1 MRDTHPIQWK
11 DWQKVVERCAFRY
24 LKRAHAAG
32 ARSVMLSDV
41 VSELSL
47 AWVIAREKFDPTQG
61 VPFGAYLQLGMRNHI
76 NRWID
81 HQIGHAAN
89 AIDLDEEYGDEPGS
103 DLHEAV
109 ADTGPLQD
117 DLLGDSQEFEDNIAL
132 LSPEARQFVEL
143 LANPPLA
150 LYEEMSAIQARAEF
164 AKSRGIS
171 VGAPS
176 HITGALVFD
185 LMGAG
190 RAERNKIYREVKHL
204 ARFAIS

>member
-11 DWQKVVERCAFRY
+11 DWRHVVERSAFRY

-47 AWVIAREKFDPTQG
+47 AWVIARERFDASKG

-76 NRWID
+76 NDWID
-81 HQIGHAAN
+81 RQIGHAA
-89 AIDLDEEYGDEPGS
+89 ALDLDEERGDEGS
-103 DLHEAV
+103 DLHEAIP
-109 ADTGPLQD
+109 DHGPLQD
-117 DLLGDSQEFEDNIAL
+117 ELLGDTQEFERNLSL
-132 LSPEARQFVEL
+132 LSPQARQFVEL

-150 LYEEMSAIQARAEF
+150 LYEEMTAIQARAEF
-164 AKSRGIS
+164 ANSRGIRAG
-171 VGAPS
+171 VPG
-176 HITGALVFD
+176 HITGSLVLD
-185 LMGAG
+185 LMGAD
-190 RAERNKIYREVKHL
+190 RVERNKIYREVKHL